1 MDYRWERGLI
11 LCFTLMLVFAE
22 HDIMCQEELGAA
34 VESAGEIMAL
44 CEDYES
50 AFVLEKLA
58 ELSERPVLINS
69 GDEDEIARLFFLTEF
84 QVRVLADHT
93 RRNGSVVSI
102 YELAL
107 LPAFDRSLVMLME
120 PYINLSPAPVNGQY
134 HAGKTTITLTAATRT
149 ADRDED
155 NAGTRTLL
163 RLRHEGTALSYGL
176 TAENDPGEPFTFRG
190 AWGADFLSG
199 NVMYNRSGLL
209 RRVIIGDYSLR
220 FGEGLVFNAGNWQ
233 GAWLSAPSFMT
244 GRMAVAP
251 YTSTEENRFLRG
263 AACLFGSMTAGAVVF
278 GSVNMTDARII
289 LDNDS
294 NAVAVSN
301 LVNGGVHVGNS
312 SLEARNS
319 LTESIAGMHL
329 TISGE
334 KVRGGITS
342 SATWFSL
349 PFRPD
354 MSKPWNLNSFTGSRL
369 VNLSFDIKAG
379 TGPLLFFAEAACSYP
394 GSWAAIGGW
403 RAKPSGRLTLN
414 MMARHFSAGYH
425 AFHFGAFRAGSG
437 SSGETGMAASLH
449 LEAARYLFVSA
460 GADHYRIPGSRYR
473 SSSSSY
479 GNRIEVK
486 GEYLPNDNLAFR
498 LIYTFFSREYDL
510 PVNTGVS
517 DSQVSGRRGI
527 SMMFSFD
534 PSDRVR
540 LATRASACSTSPSGE
555 TGYMLCQDLSFT
567 PRALPVTVW
576 LRYALCTSDGY
587 DSRLYAWENDLHS
600 CFSIPALYGECSRSY
615 VMVSWKPSDRV
626 ELRGKYVI
634 TTTGPDFSRSA
645 KQEFRIQGRIVF

>member
-1 MDYRWERGLI
+1 MDYRWKRGLI
-11 LCFTLMLVFAE
+11 LCFTLLLLFAE
-22 HDIMCQEELGAA
+22 HVILCQDELGAA

-69 GDEDEIARLFFLTEF
+69 GDENEIARLFFLTEF
-84 QVRVLADHT
+84 QVRVLTDHT
-93 RRNGSVVSI
+93 RRNGSVASI

-120 PYINLSPAPVNGQY
+120 PYINLDPAPVSSQY
-134 HAGKTTITLTAATRT
+134 HSGKTTITLTAATGT
-149 ADRDED
+149 SDRDEVD
-155 NAGTRTLL
+155 AGARTLL
-163 RLRHEGTALSYGL
+163 RLRHEGTPLSYGL
-176 TAENDPGEPFTFRG
+176 TAENDPGESFSFRG
-190 AWGADFLSG
+190 AWGTDFLSG
-199 NVMYNRSGLL
+199 HVMYNTSGLL

-220 FGEGLVFNAGNWQ
+220 FGEGLVFNGGNWQ

-244 GRMAVAP
+244 GRMAVTP

-263 AACLFGSMTAGAVVF
+263 AACLFGSMTAGAVIF
-278 GSVNMTDARII
+278 GSVNMTDARVII
-289 LDNDS
+289 DSDS

-329 TISGE
+329 TFSGE
-334 KVRGGITS
+334 KVRGGLTS

-354 MSKPWNLNSFTGSRL
+354 MSKPWNVNSFTGGRL

-379 TGPLLFFAEAACSYP
+379 TGPLLFFAEAACSCP

-403 RAKPSGRLTLN
+403 RAKPSGRLTMN

-425 AFHFGAFRAGSG
+425 AFHAGAFRAGSG
-437 SSGETGMAASLH
+437 SSGEAGMAASIH
-449 LEAARYLFVSA
+449 LEAARHLFISA
-460 GADHYRIPGSRYR
+460 GADHYRIPGPRYR

-479 GNRIEVK
+479 GNRLEVK
-486 GEYLPNDNLAFR
+486 CEYLPTDDLTFR
-498 LIYTFFSREYDL
+498 LTYTFSSREYDL
-510 PVNTGVS
+510 PVSTGVS

-540 LATRASACSTSPSGE
+540 LATRASACSTTPSGE
-555 TGYMLCQDLSFT
+555 KGYMLCQDLSFT
-567 PRALPVTVW
+567 PGGLPVTVW

-600 CFSIPALYGECSRSY
+600 WFSIPALYGECSRSY
-615 VMVSWKPSDRV
+615 VMVSWKPAHRV

-634 TTTGPDFSRSA
+634 STSGSEFS
-645 KQEFRIQGRIVF
+645 KDIEQEIRVQGRIVF